1 MSTMVNIGIGFK
13 EPLTRPGIK
22 SHLLFDSA
30 TRRGYTNS
38 SLLEE
43 GAVIVRKYHA
53 MLFLRTCM
61 SWKWM

>member
-1 MSTMVNIGIGFK
+1 MVNFGVGFK
-13 EPLTRPGIK
+13 EPLTRQHG
-22 SHLLFDSA
+22 
-30 TRRGYTNS
+30 GYTDS
-38 SLLEE
+38 SLLEEE